1 MQRALNGKTTVKQK
15 AKLESDYEQSAVIN
29 AVVFAQGQTSRP
41 VRSESQTDV
50 V

>member
-1 MQRALNGKTTVKQK
+1 MQRSLNGETTVKRK
-15 AKLESDYEQSAVIN
+15 AKLEPDYEQSAVIN

-41 VRSESQTDV
+41 VRSESQLDV